1 MHLSTKHLSTKHLTT
16 MSLAIQAWRR
26 AILVLLVS
34 LWIAPASAETSL
46 RMVLNWSYQGPQA
59 WFFLAQ
65 ERGYFA
71 EEGLDLRIDQGSG
84 SGAAVGSVASG
95 AYDVGFGDINALINY
110 AANHPDDSPVGVY
123 MLYTQPPFTIAV
135 TSDSDIHEPA
145 DLEGRTIA
153 GPANDGALRLFPA
166 FAALAGI
173 DADSVEIMNIEPRLR
188 EQMLNRGQVDAAF
201 GFVNTVR
208 FNAMLA
214 GIDPDERLRFIR
226 YGDHGMDLYSN
237 AIIVSRRL
245 ADENPEAVRGLVRAI
260 NRGVAD
266 VLADPEAGMEAVMA
280 QEPLINRQ
288 VETARLAA
296 TIEDEMNHPELPE
309 IGLGNIDETRMQEAI
324 DIVVSAYGLAHAPA
338 LEEVFRTDFLPPEE
352 ERIYSLYE

>member
-1 MHLSTKHLSTKHLTT
+1 MNFLAN
-16 MSLAIQAWRR
+16 SLNISNWCR
-26 AILVLLVS
+26 ALLVLIVVGFIS
-34 LWIAPASAETSL
+34 PVYADTPL

-71 EEGLDLRIDQGSG
+71 EEGLDLTIDQGSG

-95 AYDVGFGDINALINY
+95 TYDVGFGDINALINY
-110 AANHPDDSPVGVY
+110 ASNHPNDAPVGVY
-123 MLYTQPPFTIAV
+123 MIYTRPPFTIAV
-135 TSDSDIHEPA
+135 TTDSDIHEPA
-145 DLEGRTIA
+145 DLEGKTIA

-166 FAALAGI
+166 FASITDI
-173 DADSVEIMNIEPRLR
+173 DTDTIEVMNIEPRLR
-188 EQMLNRGQVDAAF
+188 EQMLNRGQVDAVF

-226 YGDHGMDLYSN
+226 YGDYGMDLYSN
-237 AIIVSRRL
+237 ALIVSRQL
-245 ADENPEAVRGLVRAI
+245 VDENPDAVRGLVRAI
-260 NRGVAD
+260 NRAVAD
-266 VLADPEAGMEAVMA
+266 VLADSEIGMDAVMA
-280 QEPLINRQ
+280 QEPLINRE

-296 TIEDEMNHPELPE
+296 TIEDEMNHPELAE
-309 IGLGNIDETRMQEAI
+309 VGLGNIDQNRMREAI
-324 DIVVSAYGLAHAPA
+324 DIVVSAYD
-338 LEEVFRTDFLPPEE
+338 LEHTPELETVFNTDFLPPEE

>member
-1 MHLSTKHLSTKHLTT
+1 MHLLTT
-16 MSLAIQAWRR
+16 FFKVSAWRR
-26 AILVLLVS
+26 AMLVLLTTICWLS
-34 LWIAPASAETSL
+34 PAYADTPL

-71 EEGLDLRIDQGSG
+71 EEGLDIRIDQGSG

-110 AANHPDDSPVGVY
+110 ASNNPDDAPVGVY
-123 MLYTQPPFTIAV
+123 MLYTRPPFTIAV
-135 TSDSDIHEPA
+135 TTDSDIHEPA
-145 DLEGRTIA
+145 DLEGKTIA

-166 FAALAGI
+166 FASLAGI
-173 DADSVEIMNIEPRLR
+173 DTDSIEVMNIEPRLR
-188 EQMLNRGQVDAAF
+188 EQMLNRGQVDAVF

-214 GIDPDERLRFIR
+214 GIDPDERLHFIR
-226 YGDHGMDLYSN
+226 YGDYGMDLYSN
-237 AIIVSRRL
+237 ALIVSRQL
-245 ADENPEAVRGLVRAI
+245 ADENPEAVQGLVRAI

-266 VLADPEAGMEAVMA
+266 VLADPEAGMDAVMA
-280 QEPLINRQ
+280 QEPLINRD

-296 TIEDEMNHPELPE
+296 TIEDEMNHPELADV
-309 IGLGNIDETRMQEAI
+309 GLGNIDETRMREAI
-324 DIVVSAYGLAHAPA
+324 DIVVAAYGLEHTPA
-338 LEEVFRTDFLPPEE
+338 LETVFNADFLPPEE

>member
-1 MHLSTKHLSTKHLTT
+1 MNF
-16 MSLAIQAWRR
+16 LANLLNVSRLRR
-26 AILVLLVS
+26 TLLVLVVVGLISPVY
-34 LWIAPASAETSL
+34 ADTPL

-71 EEGLDLRIDQGSG
+71 EEGLDLTIDQGSG

-95 AYDVGFGDINALINY
+95 TYDVGFGDINALINY
-110 AANHPDDSPVGVY
+110 ASNHPNDAPVGVY
-123 MLYTQPPFTIAV
+123 MIYTRPPFTIAV
-135 TSDSDIHEPA
+135 TTDSDIHEPA
-145 DLEGRTIA
+145 DLEGKTIA

-166 FAALAGI
+166 FASITDI
-173 DADSVEIMNIEPRLR
+173 DTDSIEVMNIEPRLR
-188 EQMLNRGQVDAAF
+188 EQMLNRGQVDAVF

-226 YGDHGMDLYSN
+226 YGDYGMDLYSN
-237 AIIVSRRL
+237 ALIVSRQL
-245 ADENPEAVRGLVRAI
+245 VDENPDAVRGLVRAI
-260 NRGVAD
+260 NRAVAD
-266 VLADPEAGMEAVMA
+266 VLADPEIGMDAVMA
-280 QEPLINRQ
+280 QEPLINRE

-296 TIEDEMNHPELPE
+296 TIEDEMNHPELAE
-309 IGLGNIDETRMQEAI
+309 VGLGNIDQNRMREAI
-324 DIVVSAYGLAHAPA
+324 DIVVSAYGLEHTPE
-338 LEEVFRTDFLPPEE
+338 LETVFNTDFLPPEE

>member
-1 MHLSTKHLSTKHLTT
+1 MNFLAN
-16 MSLAIQAWRR
+16 SLNVSNWCR
-26 AILVLLVS
+26 ALLVLIVVGFIS
-34 LWIAPASAETSL
+34 PVYADTPL

-71 EEGLDLRIDQGSG
+71 EEGLDLTIDQGSG

-95 AYDVGFGDINALINY
+95 TYDVGFGDINALINY
-110 AANHPDDSPVGVY
+110 ASNHPNDAPVGVY
-123 MLYTQPPFTIAV
+123 MIYTRPPFTIAV
-135 TSDSDIHEPA
+135 TTDSDIHEPA
-145 DLEGRTIA
+145 DLEGKTIA

-166 FAALAGI
+166 FASITDI
-173 DADSVEIMNIEPRLR
+173 DTDTIEVMNIEPRLR
-188 EQMLNRGQVDAAF
+188 EQMLNRGQVDAVF

-226 YGDHGMDLYSN
+226 YGDYGMDLYSN
-237 AIIVSRRL
+237 ALIVSRQL
-245 ADENPEAVRGLVRAI
+245 VDENPDAVRGLVRAI
-260 NRGVAD
+260 NRAVAD
-266 VLADPEAGMEAVMA
+266 VLADPEAGMDAVMA
-280 QEPLINRQ
+280 QEPLINRE

-296 TIEDEMNHPELPE
+296 TIEDEMNHPELAE
-309 IGLGNIDETRMQEAI
+309 VGLGNINENRMREAI
-324 DIVVSAYGLAHAPA
+324 DIVVSAYD
-338 LEEVFRTDFLPPEE
+338 LEHTPELETVFNTDFLPPEE

>member
-1 MHLSTKHLSTKHLTT
+1 MHSLTHFLNN
-16 MSLAIQAWRR
+16 SFKVALWRR
-26 AILVLLVS
+26 VMLVLLATVWVS
-34 LWIAPASAETSL
+34 PLYADTQL

-71 EEGLDLRIDQGSG
+71 EEGIDLRIDQGSG

-95 AYDVGFGDINALINY
+95 TYDVGFGDINALINY
-110 AANHPDDSPVGVY
+110 ASEHPDDAPVGVY
-123 MLYTQPPFTIAV
+123 MIYTRPPFTIAV

-166 FAALAGI
+166 FAALADI
-173 DADSVEIMNIEPRLR
+173 DKDSIEIMNIEPRLR
-188 EQMLNRGQVDAAF
+188 EQMLNRGQVDAVF

-214 GIDPDERLRFIR
+214 GIDPDERLRFIS
-226 YGDHGMDLYSN
+226 YGDYGMDLYSN
-237 AIIVSRRL
+237 SVMVSREL
-245 ADENPEAVRGLVRAI
+245 MEENPDAVRGLVRAI

-266 VLADPEAGMEAVMA
+266 VLADPEAGMDAVMA
-280 QEPLINRQ
+280 QEPLINRE
-288 VETARLAA
+288 VETARLHA
-296 TIEDEMNHPELPE
+296 TIEDEMNHPELAD
-309 IGLGNIDETRMQEAI
+309 IGLGNIDDNRMQEAI
-324 DIVVSAYGLAHAPA
+324 DIVVAAYGLENAPA
-338 LEEVFRTDFLPPEE
+338 LETVFNTSFLPPED

>member
-1 MHLSTKHLSTKHLTT
+1 MKLQTT
-16 MSLAIQAWRR
+16 FLK
-26 AILVLLVS
+26 VS
-34 LWIAPASAETSL
+34 LWRRVFLVLIVTSFISSANADTSL

-71 EEGLDLRIDQGSG
+71 EEGLDLSIDQGSG

-110 AANHPDDSPVGVY
+110 ASKNPDDAPVGVY
-123 MLYTQPPFTIAV
+123 MIYTRPPFTIAV

-145 DLEGRTIA
+145 DLEGKTIG

-166 FAALAGI
+166 FASLTDI
-173 DADSVEIMNIEPRLR
+173 DTDSIEVMNIEPRLR
-188 EQMLNRGQVDAAF
+188 EQMLDRGQVDAVF

-226 YGDHGMDLYSN
+226 YGDYGMDLYSN
-237 AIIVSRRL
+237 ALIVSRQL
-245 ADENPEAVRGLVRAI
+245 VDENPDAVQGLVRAI
-260 NRGVAD
+260 NRAVAD
-266 VLADPEAGMEAVMA
+266 VLDDPEAGMDAVMA
-280 QEPLINRQ
+280 QEPLINRD

-296 TIEDEMNHPELPE
+296 TIEDEMNHPELADV
-309 IGLGNIDETRMQEAI
+309 GLGNIDEARMRKAI
-324 DIVVSAYGLAHAPA
+324 EIVVDAYGLEHAPE
-338 LEEVFRTDFLPPEE
+338 LETVFNTDFLPPEE

>member
-1 MHLSTKHLSTKHLTT
+1 MYLLIAFLKISR
-16 MSLAIQAWRR
+16 WRR
-26 AILVLLVS
+26 LLLVLMLPVWS
-34 LWIAPASAETSL
+34 AYAHAETPL

-71 EEGLDLRIDQGSG
+71 EEGIDLRIDQGSG

-95 AYDVGFGDINALINY
+95 TYDVGFGDINALINY
-110 AANHPDDSPVGVY
+110 ASNHPDDAPVGVY
-123 MLYTQPPFTIAV
+123 MLYTRPPFTIAV
-135 TSDSDIHEPA
+135 TTDSDIHEPA
-145 DLEGRTIA
+145 DLEGKTIA

-166 FAALAGI
+166 FASLTEI
-173 DADSVEIMNIEPRLR
+173 DTDSIEVMNIEPRLR
-188 EQMLNRGQVDAAF
+188 EQMLNRGQVDAVF

-226 YGDHGMDLYSN
+226 YGDYGMDLYSN
-237 AIIVSRRL
+237 ALIVSRQL
-245 ADENPEAVRGLVRAI
+245 IEENPEAVRGLVRAV
-260 NRGVAD
+260 NRAVAA
-266 VLADPEAGMEAVMA
+266 VLADPEAGMDAVMA
-280 QEPLINRQ
+280 QEPLINRE

-296 TIEDEMNHPELPE
+296 TIEDEMNHPELTE
-309 IGLGNIDETRMQEAI
+309 VGLGNIDENRMREAI
-324 DIVVSAYGLAHAPA
+324 DIVATAYGLSHTPA
-338 LEEVFRTDFLPPEE
+338 LETVFSTDFLPPED

>member
-1 MHLSTKHLSTKHLTT
+1 MHHFTT
-16 MSLAIQAWRR
+16 FLRVSVWRR
-26 AILVLLVS
+26 LMPLL
-34 LWIAPASAETSL
+34 LIGCWMLPAHADTPL

-59 WFFLAQ
+59 WFFLAE
-65 ERGYFA
+65 ERGYFE
-71 EEGLDLRIDQGSG
+71 EEGLRMTIDQGSG

-110 AANHPDDSPVGVY
+110 AANHPDDAPVGVY
-123 MLYTQPPFTIAV
+123 MLYTRPPFTIAV
-135 TSDSDIHEPA
+135 TSDSDVQEPG
-145 DLEGRTIA
+145 DLEGKTIA

-166 FAALAGI
+166 FASLTDI
-173 DADSVEIMNIEPRLR
+173 DIDTIDVMNIEPRLR
-188 EQMLNRGQVDAAF
+188 EQMLNRGQVDAVF

-214 GIDPDERLRFIR
+214 GIDPDERLRFIN
-226 YGDHGMDLYSN
+226 YGDYGMDLYSN
-237 AIIVSRRL
+237 ALIVSRRL
-245 ADENPEAVRGLVRAI
+245 IEENPEAVRGLVRAV

-266 VLADPEAGMEAVMA
+266 VLADSEAGMDAVMA
-280 QEPLINRQ
+280 QEPLINRE

-309 IGLGNIDETRMQEAI
+309 IGLGNIDETRMREAI
-324 DIVVSAYGLAHAPA
+324 DIVVSAYGLERTPP
-338 LEEVFRTDFLPPEE
+338 LDDVFDASFLPPED

>member
-1 MHLSTKHLSTKHLTT
+1 MNFPANLLNVSNW
-16 MSLAIQAWRR
+16 WR
-26 AILVLLVS
+26 AFLVLVMVGFIS
-34 LWIAPASAETSL
+34 PVYADTPL

-71 EEGLDLRIDQGSG
+71 EEGLDLTIDQGSG

-110 AANHPDDSPVGVY
+110 ASNHPDDAPVGVY
-123 MLYTQPPFTIAV
+123 MIYTRPPFTIAV
-135 TSDSDIHEPA
+135 TTDSDIREPA
-145 DLEGRTIA
+145 DLEGKTIA

-166 FAALAGI
+166 FASLADI
-173 DADSVEIMNIEPRLR
+173 DTDSIEVMNIEPRLR
-188 EQMLNRGQVDAAF
+188 EQMLNRGQVDAVF

-226 YGDHGMDLYSN
+226 YGDYGMDLYSN
-237 AIIVSRRL
+237 ALIVSRQL
-245 ADENPEAVRGLVRAI
+245 VDENPDVVRGLVRAI
-260 NRGVAD
+260 NRAVAD
-266 VLADPEAGMEAVMA
+266 VLADPEAGMDAVMA
-280 QEPLINRQ
+280 QEPLINRE

-296 TIEDEMNHPELPE
+296 TIEDEMSHPELAE
-309 IGLGNIDETRMQEAI
+309 VGLGNIDENRMQEAI
-324 DIVVSAYGLAHAPA
+324 DIVVAAYGLEHTPK
-338 LEEVFRTDFLPPEE
+338 LETIFNTDFLPSEE

>member
-1 MHLSTKHLSTKHLTT
+1 MHALTVCLKT
-16 MSLAIQAWRR
+16 VTRW
-26 AILVLLVS
+26 LVLPLLAA
-34 LWIAPASAETSL
+34 LWTLSAHADTPL

-71 EEGLDLRIDQGSG
+71 EEGLDMRIDQGSG

-110 AANHPDDSPVGVY
+110 AANNPDTAPVGVY

-135 TSDSDIHEPA
+135 TTDSDIHEPA

-166 FAALAGI
+166 FASIADI
-173 DADSVEIMNIEPRLR
+173 DADSVEVMNIEPRLR
-188 EQMLNRGQVDAAF
+188 EQMLNRGQVDAVF

-214 GIDPDERLRFIR
+214 GIDPEERLRFIR
-226 YGDHGMDLYSN
+226 YGDYGMDLYSN
-237 AIIVSRRL
+237 ALIVSRQL
-245 ADENPEAVRGLVRAI
+245 VEDNPEAVRGLVRAV

-266 VLADPEAGMEAVMA
+266 VLADREAGMDAVMA
-280 QEPLINRQ
+280 QEPLINRE
-288 VETARLAA
+288 VETARLNA
-296 TIEDEMNHPELPE
+296 TIDDEMRHPELGD
-309 IGLGNIDETRMQEAI
+309 IGLGNIDQERMQRAI
-324 DIVVSAYGLAHAPA
+324 SIVVDAYGLESIPA
-338 LEEVFRTDFLPPEE
+338 LKTIFDTDYLPAED
-352 ERIYSLYE
+352 ERIYSLD

>member
-1 MHLSTKHLSTKHLTT
+1 MNFLAN
-16 MSLAIQAWRR
+16 SLNISNWCR
-26 AILVLLVS
+26 ALLVLIVVGFIS
-34 LWIAPASAETSL
+34 PVYADTPL

-71 EEGLDLRIDQGSG
+71 EEGLDLTIDQGSG

-95 AYDVGFGDINALINY
+95 TYDVGFGDINALINY
-110 AANHPDDSPVGVY
+110 ASNHPNDAPVGVY
-123 MLYTQPPFTIAV
+123 MIYTRPPFTIAV
-135 TSDSDIHEPA
+135 TTDSDIHEPA
-145 DLEGRTIA
+145 DLEGKTIA

-166 FAALAGI
+166 FASITDI
-173 DADSVEIMNIEPRLR
+173 DTDTIEVMNIEPRLR
-188 EQMLNRGQVDAAF
+188 EQMLNRGQVDAVF

-226 YGDHGMDLYSN
+226 YGDYGMDLYSN
-237 AIIVSRRL
+237 ALIVSRQL
-245 ADENPEAVRGLVRAI
+245 VDENPDAVRGLVRAI
-260 NRGVAD
+260 NRAVAD
-266 VLADPEAGMEAVMA
+266 VLADPEIGMDAVMA
-280 QEPLINRQ
+280 QEPLINRE

-296 TIEDEMNHPELPE
+296 TIEDEMNHPELAE
-309 IGLGNIDETRMQEAI
+309 VGLGNIDQNRMRKAI
-324 DIVVSAYGLAHAPA
+324 DIVVSAYD
-338 LEEVFRTDFLPPEE
+338 LEHTPELETVFNTDFLPPEE